1 MSTEPAPAHL
11 NPDQLLARLIE
22 MEGVVERQKVTL
34 NALDHERNGLRNER
48 DHFKGAFEE
57 ADAERQRLEL
67 VIRQLLRAQFGR
79 KSERLD
85 PDQFQLTLE
94 NLEQEIA
101 AAKAAQEGPQG
112 GDANRRPRRAPARR
126 NLGHLPAHLER
137 DEVVIEPEDR
147 SCPCCGG
154 VLHQIGVEE
163 TERLDAV
170 PLRLRV
176 RVTRRPIYGC
186 RHCAEAVVQAP
197 APDSAIPGGLP
208 TEALLAH
215 VAVSKYNDGLPL
227 YRQILERDGVH
238 LDRATL
244 SDWMG
249 RTAWWLKPLWELLL
263 TSVLSSPKLFCDDTR
278 LPVLAPGKG
287 KTSTGYLWGLA
298 RDDSPWRGDLP
309 PAVAYVYTEDRV
321 WDRAREVLADYTGV
335 LQVDGWGGFKRLTGK
350 QDTLQVDAGSVTLAF
365 CWSHG
370 RRQFFEIHR
379 SSQSPIA
386 GEVLRRIAEL
396 YRIEDAIRG
405 QPPDARQAVRQD
417 SSRAKVEALK
427 VYLEEQL
434 ARVSGK
440 MPVAKAIRY
449 MLNHWDGLCVFL
461 TDGRVELDT
470 NTIERLHRVVAT
482 TRKNALFAGADSGA
496 RSWAIFTSLI
506 QSARMSGLN
515 PFEYLKDVLERVVSG
530 DIKAHQLDCLLPW
543 NWKAERT
550 GRTTAQA
557 A

>member
-1 MSTEPAPAHL
+1 M
-11 NPDQLLARLIE
+11 
-22 MEGVVERQKVTL
+22 
-34 NALDHERNGLRNER
+34 
-48 DHFKGAFEE
+48 
-57 ADAERQRLEL
+57 
-67 VIRQLLRAQFGR
+67 
-79 KSERLD
+79 
-85 PDQFQLTLE
+85 
-94 NLEQEIA
+94 
-101 AAKAAQEGPQG
+101 
-112 GDANRRPRRAPARR
+112 
-126 NLGHLPAHLER
+126 
-137 DEVVIEPEDR
+137 
-147 SCPCCGG
+147 
-154 VLHQIGVEE
+154 
-163 TERLDAV
+163 
-170 PLRLRV
+170 
-176 RVTRRPIYGC
+176 
-186 RHCAEAVVQAP
+186 
-197 APDSAIPGGLP
+197 
-208 TEALLAH
+208 
-215 VAVSKYNDGLPL
+215 SKYNDGLPL
-227 YRQILERDGVH
+227 YRQAQILERDGVH

-263 TSVLSSPKLFCDDTR
+263 GSVLSSPKLFCDDTR

-287 KTSTGYLWGLA
+287 RTRTGYLWGLA

-350 QDTLQVDAGSVTLAF
+350 QDAVPDDAGSVTLAF

-370 RRQFFEIHR
+370 RRQFFEIHQ

-396 YRIEDAIRG
+396 YRIEDEIRG
-405 QPPDARQAVRQD
+405 QPPDARRAVRQD
-417 SSRAKVEALK
+417 SSRPRVEALK

-449 MLNHWDGLCVFL
+449 MLSHWDGLCVFL

-470 NTIERLHRVVAT
+470 NTIERLHRIVAT
-482 TRKNALFAGADSGA
+482 TRKNALFAGSDSGA

-506 QSARMSGLN
+506 QSAKMNGLN

-530 DIKAHQLDCLLPW
+530 DVKAHQLDRLLPW